1 MTRHLRRILSG
12 TIISL
17 VLVGC
22 SPKVVETVRIVYRDR
37 IQVDTTFVHDS
48 TFIREFV
55 KGDTVRITE
64 YKDRYVYQYRY
75 LRDTAFVHDTTT
87 VQTVKEVKVEQ
98 PIPWEKRAKIGAFW
112 WLVVALSGLLVW
124 TFRKPI
130 LKLIKTII

>member
-1 MTRHLRRILSG
+1 MKKIVIAAALA
-12 TIISL
+12 L
-17 VLVGC
+17 VLGC

-37 IQVDTTFVHDS
+37 VQIDTTFVHDS

-87 VQTVKEVKVEQ
+87 VQTIREVKVEQ
-98 PIPWEKRAKIGAFW
+98 PIPWGKRAKIRAFW
-112 WLVVALSGLLVW
+112 WLVAALSGLLVW

>member
-1 MTRHLRRILSG
+1 M
-12 TIISL
+12 
-17 VLVGC
+17 
-22 SPKVVETVRIVYRDR
+22 ETVRIEYRDR

-48 TFIREFV
+48 TFVKEYI

-98 PIPWEKRAKIGAFW
+98 PIPWGKRAKIGAFW
-112 WLVVALSGLLVW
+112 WLVATLSGLLVW

-130 LKLIKTII
+130 MKLIKLIINTNLQIIFSKTELINYLLYQV